1 MLGLKLIHVRKRGQ
15 WCVFPHWFFVFW
27 VFYWYRRS
35 YFGCFTGIGDVNLWI
50 IWNAATAWHC
60 LYMYWLR
67 YLFQNSTRK
76 LYLVRYLSRNRTRG
90 LYLVRYLSRNRTGGG
105 HVYYIPGLSCRLIQP
120 VDRMFVQHIVHATT
134 KNTES
139 PWNLTVAGGFVGK
152 KILIHS

>member
-1 MLGLKLIHVRKRGQ
+1 MFVTGANG
-15 WCVFPHWFFVFW
+15 VFFHIDF
-27 VFYWYRRS
+27 S

-90 LYLVRYLSRNRTGGG
+90 LYLVRYLSRNRTGGWGGGGGG
-105 HVYYIPGLSCRLIQP
+105 HVYHIPGLSCGLIQP
-120 VDRMFVQHIVHATT
+120 VDRMFVQQIVHATT

-139 PWNLTVAGGFVGK
+139 PASSAFCAWNLTVAGGFVGK
-152 KILIHS
+152 KLLIHS